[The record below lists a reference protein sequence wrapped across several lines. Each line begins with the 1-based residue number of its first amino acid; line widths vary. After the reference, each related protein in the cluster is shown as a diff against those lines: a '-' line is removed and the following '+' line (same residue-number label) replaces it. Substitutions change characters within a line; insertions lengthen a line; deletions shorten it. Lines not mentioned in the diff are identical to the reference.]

1 MSAWWMHPRE
11 AVASAGLSLR
21 SILAVPCSRRR
32 HVVGLERKTHEK
44 VELNQIWL
52 DWLPGCDLDKGCG
65 WFWRWMANHLLV

>member
-1 MSAWWMHPRE
+1 M
-11 AVASAGLSLR
+11 
-21 SILAVPCSRRR
+21 PCSRRR